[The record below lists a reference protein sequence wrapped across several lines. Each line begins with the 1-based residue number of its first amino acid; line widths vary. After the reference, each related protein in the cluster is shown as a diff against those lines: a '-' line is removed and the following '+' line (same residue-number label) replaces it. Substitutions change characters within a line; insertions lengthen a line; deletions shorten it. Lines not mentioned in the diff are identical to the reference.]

1 VGGPAPVSS
10 TIRNRDEDA
19 GDEYRVQ
26 VFGIPGV
33 QVHNGLSQCWVVS
46 SDKKK
51 KSSHGGHGG
60 HGVILVKHDLK
71 PASSN

>member
-19 GDEYRVQ
+19 RDEYRVQ